1 MPQFSDDLY
10 LGTAFAGGRG
20 PVSLLPSGSED
31 SEPSPMDV
39 GVGPLGRIYVF
50 DIVPATASN
59 TSVVNAQAVAGA
71 GAVTL
76 ASTAPITLDRTG
88 RCLRFASSNAGD
100 TTQTVTVTGT
110 DMYGQAMS
118 ETRTL
123 NGTTAVNGTKAFYTV
138 TGVTA
143 SAALTGNLSVG
154 TRDAYGLPVRVTDVA
169 YIISA
174 KWDGTLAD
182 NAGTFTAADTTSP
195 ATATTTDVRGLFA
208 QTGNAANGTR
218 RLVINIALSALA
230 CGPNATRVGAFGV
243 SQNLAT

>member
-10 LGTAFAGGRG
+10 LGTAFAGGAG
-20 PVSLLPSGSED
+20 PAALNPDGTSYV
-31 SEPSPMDV
+31 EPSPMDL

-50 DIVPATASN
+50 DLVPATASN
-59 TSVVNAQAVAGA
+59 TSIVNAQAVAAA

-76 ASTAPITLDRTG
+76 AATAPITLDRTG

-123 NGTTAVNGTKAFYTV
+123 NGTSAVNGTKAFYTV

-154 TRDAYGLPVRVTDVA
+154 TRDAYGLPVRVTDAA
-169 YIISA
+169 YVVSA
-174 KWDGTLAD
+174 KWDATLAD

-195 ATATTTDVRGLFA
+195 ATATTTDVRGVFA

-218 RLVINIALSALA
+218 RLVMAIALNALA
-230 CGPNATRVGAFGV
+230 CGPNATRAGAFGV
-243 SQNLAT
+243 NQNLAT

>member
-1 MPQFSDDLY
+1 MPQFSDDLF
-10 LGTAFAGGRG
+10 LGPAWAGGAGPLQTNPDGTAY
-20 PVSLLPSGSED
+20 
-31 SEPSPMDV
+31 SEPSPIDV

-59 TSVVNAQAVAGA
+59 TSIVNAQAVAAA
-71 GAVTL
+71 GAVTM
-76 ASTAPITLDRTG
+76 TATTVTLDRTG

-110 DMYGQAMS
+110 DMYGQSMS

-138 TGVTA
+138 TAVTA

-154 TRDAYGLPVRVTDVA
+154 TRDAVGLPVRTTDAA

-174 KWDGTLAD
+174 KWDSTLAD
-182 NAGTFTAADTTSP
+182 NAGTFSAADTTSP
-195 ATATTTDVRGLFA
+195 ATATTNDVRGIFA

-218 RLVINIALSALA
+218 RLVITLAMSALA

-243 SQNLAT
+243 NQNLAS

>member
-1 MPQFSDDLY
+1 MPQFSDDLF
-10 LGTAFAGGRG
+10 LGTAYAGGAG
-20 PVSLLPSGSED
+20 PVQINPDGTAY
-31 SEPSPMDV
+31 SEPSPMDL
-39 GVGPLGRIYVF
+39 GVGPLGRVYIF
-50 DIVPATASN
+50 DLVPATASN
-59 TSVVNAQAVAGA
+59 TAIVNAQAVAAA

-76 ASTAPITLDRTG
+76 AATAPITLDRTG

-110 DMYGQAMS
+110 DMYGAAMT

-154 TRDAYGLPVRVTDVA
+154 TRDAYGLPVRVTDAA
-169 YIISA
+169 YILSA
-174 KWDGTLAD
+174 KWDATLAD

-208 QTGNAANGTR
+208 QAGNAANGTR
-218 RLVINIALSALA
+218 RLVISIGLTALA

-243 SQNLAT
+243 TQA

>member
-10 LGTAFAGGRG
+10 LGPAVAGGAG
-20 PVSLLPSGSED
+20 PLPLLPNGTVD

-39 GVGPLGRIYVF
+39 GVGPLGRIYIF
-50 DIVPATASN
+50 DVVPAAASN
-59 TSVVNAQAVAGA
+59 TAIVNAQAVAGA
-71 GAVTL
+71 GAVTM
-76 ASTAPITLDRTG
+76 TATTVTLDRTG
-88 RCLRFASSNAGD
+88 RCLRFVSSAAGD

-123 NGTTAVNGTKAFYTV
+123 NGTTVVNGTKAFYTV

-208 QTGNAANGTR
+208 QAGNAANGTR